1 MSTEYP
7 PLINEIVQKLDARQP
22 LPPLAPETEWDS
34 ELTKRI
40 QATSTADL
48 FDGRALKDSSLADA
62 VKSALLLW
70 NDALD
75 DSHDISQGV
84 RSKTG
89 SYWHG
94 IMHRREPDYSNSK
107 YWFARVG
114 SHPIFPALRV
124 RVLKSSRLIQANR
137 RSLPATR
144 RQSSRTTTGTRRN
157 SSTGAKTPPGMPM
170 TRSSS
175 SCKPCKSRRLN
186 SFWNTPA
193 GMRWHENERI

>member
-48 FDGRALKDSSLADA
+48 FDGRALKDTSSADA

-124 RVLKSSRLIQANR
+124 RVLDILKAE
-137 RSLPATR
+137 PD
-144 RQSSRTTTGTRRN
+144 QSAQLARYAEAIEQNDNWDAPQFIDWCQDSARHADDEVVEFLQTVQVEEIKLLLEYSCRN
-157 SSTGAKTPPGMPM
+157 A
-170 TRSSS
+170 
-175 SCKPCKSRRLN
+175 L
-186 SFWNTPA
+186 A
-193 GMRWHENERI
+193 

>member
-22 LPPLAPETEWDS
+22 LPPLAPEKEWDI
-34 ELTKRI
+34 ELTRQI
-40 QATSTADL
+40 QATSIADL
-48 FDGRALKDSSLADA
+48 FDGRALKDSSLANA

-75 DSHDISQGV
+75 DSHDISQSV

-124 RVLKSSRLIQANR
+124 RVLEILKA
-137 RSLPATR
+137 
-144 RQSSRTTTGTRRN
+144 
-157 SSTGAKTPPGMPM
+157 
-170 TRSSS
+170 SSS
-175 SCKPCKSRRLN
+175 QSAQLDRYAEAIEQNDNWNAPQFIDWCQDAAGHADDEIEEFLQTVQVEEIKLLLDYSCRNAL
-186 SFWNTPA
+186 A
-193 GMRWHENERI
+193 

>member
-22 LPPLAPETEWDS
+22 LPPLAPEKEWDT
-34 ELTKRI
+34 ELTKQI

-48 FDGRALKDSSLADA
+48 FDGRALKDSSLANA

-84 RSKTG
+84 GSKTG

-114 SHPIFPALRV
+114 SHPIFPALRA
-124 RVLKSSRLIQANR
+124 RVLEILKADPS
-137 RSLPATR
+137 
-144 RQSSRTTTGTRRN
+144 QSAQLARYAEAIEHNDNWNAPQFIDWCQDAAGHADDEVVKFLQTVQVEEIKLLLDYSCRN
-157 SSTGAKTPPGMPM
+157 A
-170 TRSSS
+170 
-175 SCKPCKSRRLN
+175 L
-186 SFWNTPA
+186 A
-193 GMRWHENERI
+193 

>member
-1 MSTEYP
+1 MSIEYP

-22 LPPLAPETEWDS
+22 LPPLAPEKEWDS
-34 ELTKRI
+34 ELTKQI
-40 QATSTADL
+40 QASSTSDL
-48 FDGRALKDSSLADA
+48 FDGRALKDSSLANA

-114 SHPIFPALRV
+114 SHPIFPALRA
-124 RVLKSSRLIQANR
+124 RVLDILKADPS
-137 RSLPATR
+137 
-144 RQSSRTTTGTRRN
+144 QSAHLARYAEVIEQNDNWNAPQFIDWCQDAAGHADDEIEEFLQTAQVEEIKLLLDYSCRN
-157 SSTGAKTPPGMPM
+157 A
-170 TRSSS
+170 
-175 SCKPCKSRRLN
+175 L
-186 SFWNTPA
+186 A
-193 GMRWHENERI
+193 

>member
-22 LPPLAPETEWDS
+22 LPPLAPEKEWDS
-34 ELTKRI
+34 ELTKQI
-40 QATSTADL
+40 QATSATDL
-48 FDGRALKDSSLADA
+48 FDGQTLKDSSLANA
-62 VKSALLLW
+62 VKSGLLLW

-75 DSHDISQGV
+75 DSHHVSQSI

-114 SHPIFPALRV
+114 SHPIFPTLRV
-124 RVLKSSRLIQANR
+124 RVLDILGAEPS
-137 RSLPATR
+137 
-144 RQSSRTTTGTRRN
+144 QSAQLARYAEAIEQNDNWDAPQFIDWCQDAARHSDGDVVEFLRTVQVEEIKLLLEYSCRN
-157 SSTGAKTPPGMPM
+157 AIG
-170 TRSSS
+170 
-175 SCKPCKSRRLN
+175 
-186 SFWNTPA
+186 
-193 GMRWHENERI
+193 

>member
-7 PLINEIVQKLDARQP
+7 PLINEIVQKLGARQP
-22 LPPLAPETEWDS
+22 LPPLAPEKEWDT
-34 ELTKRI
+34 ELTRQI
-40 QATSTADL
+40 QATSIADL
-48 FDGRALKDSSLADA
+48 FDGRALKDSSLANA

-84 RSKTG
+84 GSKTG

-114 SHPIFPALRV
+114 SHPIFPTLRV
-124 RVLKSSRLIQANR
+124 RVLDILKA
-137 RSLPATR
+137 
-144 RQSSRTTTGTRRN
+144 
-157 SSTGAKTPPGMPM
+157 
-170 TRSSS
+170 SSS
-175 SCKPCKSRRLN
+175 QSAQLARYAEAIEQNDNWNAPQFIDWCQDAAKHADNEIEEFLQTVQVEEIKLLLDYSCRNAL
-186 SFWNTPA
+186 A
-193 GMRWHENERI
+193 

>member
-7 PLINEIVQKLDARQP
+7 PPINEIVQKLDARQP
-22 LPPLAPETEWDS
+22 LPPLAPEKEWDS
-34 ELTKRI
+34 ELTRQI
-40 QATSTADL
+40 QATSTSAL
-48 FDGRALKDSSLADA
+48 FDGRALKDTSLANA

-114 SHPIFPALRV
+114 SHPIFPALRA
-124 RVLKSSRLIQANR
+124 RVLEILKAD
-137 RSLPATR
+137 
-144 RQSSRTTTGTRRN
+144 TGQCAQLARYAEAIEQNDNWDAPQFIDWCQDAAGHADGEVVEFLQTVQVEEIKLLLDYSCRN
-157 SSTGAKTPPGMPM
+157 A
-170 TRSSS
+170 
-175 SCKPCKSRRLN
+175 LV
-186 SFWNTPA
+186 
-193 GMRWHENERI
+193 

>member
-1 MSTEYP
+1 MSIEYP

-22 LPPLAPETEWDS
+22 LPPLAPEKEWDT
-34 ELTKRI
+34 ELTKQI
-40 QATSTADL
+40 QVTSTADL
-48 FDGRALKDSSLADA
+48 FDGRALKDSSLANA

-114 SHPIFPALRV
+114 SHPIFPALRM
-124 RVLKSSRLIQANR
+124 RVLEILKADPS
-137 RSLPATR
+137 
-144 RQSSRTTTGTRRN
+144 QSAQLARYAEAIEQNDNWDAPQFIDWCQDAAKHTDDEIEEFLQTVQVEEIKLLLDYSCRN
-157 SSTGAKTPPGMPM
+157 A
-170 TRSSS
+170 
-175 SCKPCKSRRLN
+175 L
-186 SFWNTPA
+186 
-193 GMRWHENERI
+193 E

>member
-1 MSTEYP
+1 MNIEYP

-22 LPPLAPETEWDS
+22 LPPLVPEKEWDS
-34 ELTKRI
+34 ELTTQI

-48 FDGRALKDSSLADA
+48 FDGRALKDTSLANA

-75 DSHDISQGV
+75 DSHDISQDV

-124 RVLKSSRLIQANR
+124 RVLDILKAEPSRSAQLARYAEAIAQNDNWDAPQFIDWCQDAAGHADDEVVEFLQTVQVEEIKLLLDY
-137 RSLPATR
+137 SC
-144 RQSSRTTTGTRRN
+144 RN
-157 SSTGAKTPPGMPM
+157 A
-170 TRSSS
+170 
-175 SCKPCKSRRLN
+175 L
-186 SFWNTPA
+186 A
-193 GMRWHENERI
+193 

>member
-22 LPPLAPETEWDS
+22 LPPLAPEKEWDT
-34 ELTKRI
+34 ELTKQI

-48 FDGRALKDSSLADA
+48 FDGRALKDSSLANA

-84 RSKTG
+84 GSKTG

-114 SHPIFPALRV
+114 SHPIFPALRA
-124 RVLKSSRLIQANR
+124 RVLEILKADPS
-137 RSLPATR
+137 
-144 RQSSRTTTGTRRN
+144 QSAQLARYAEAIEQYDNWDAPQFIDWCQDAARHADDEVVEFLRTVQVEEIKILLDYSCRN
-157 SSTGAKTPPGMPM
+157 A
-170 TRSSS
+170 
-175 SCKPCKSRRLN
+175 L
-186 SFWNTPA
+186 
-193 GMRWHENERI
+193 E

>member
-124 RVLKSSRLIQANR
+124 RVIEILKADPS
-137 RSLPATR
+137 
-144 RQSSRTTTGTRRN
+144 QSAQLARYAEAIEQNDNWNAPQFIDWCQDAARHVDGEVVEFLQTVQVEEIKLLLEYSCRN
-157 SSTGAKTPPGMPM
+157 A
-170 TRSSS
+170 
-175 SCKPCKSRRLN
+175 L
-186 SFWNTPA
+186 A
-193 GMRWHENERI
+193 

>member
-1 MSTEYP
+1 MSIEYP

-22 LPPLAPETEWDS
+22 LPPLAPEKEWDS
-34 ELTKRI
+34 ELTRQI

-48 FDGRALKDSSLADA
+48 FDGRALKDPSLANA

-114 SHPIFPALRV
+114 SHPIFPTLRV
-124 RVLKSSRLIQANR
+124 RVLEILKADSS
-137 RSLPATR
+137 
-144 RQSSRTTTGTRRN
+144 QSAQLARYAEAIEQNDNWNAPQFIDWCQDAARHTDDEIEEFLQTVQVEEIKLLLDYSCRN
-157 SSTGAKTPPGMPM
+157 A
-170 TRSSS
+170 
-175 SCKPCKSRRLN
+175 L
-186 SFWNTPA
+186 A
-193 GMRWHENERI
+193 

>member
-7 PLINEIVQKLDARQP
+7 PLINEIVQKLDTRQP
-22 LPPLAPETEWDS
+22 LPPLAPEKEWDS
-34 ELTKRI
+34 ELTKQI
-40 QATSTADL
+40 QAASIADL
-48 FDGRALKDSSLADA
+48 FNGRALKDPSLANA

-114 SHPIFPALRV
+114 SHPIFPALRA
-124 RVLKSSRLIQANR
+124 RVLEILKADSS
-137 RSLPATR
+137 
-144 RQSSRTTTGTRRN
+144 QSEQLARYAEAIERN
-157 SSTGAKTPPGMPM
+157 DNWDAPQFIDWCQDAAKHADDEVVQFLQTVQVEEMKLLLDY
-170 TRSSS
+170 
-175 SCKPCKSRRLN
+175 SCRNAL
-186 SFWNTPA
+186 A
-193 GMRWHENERI
+193 

>member
-1 MSTEYP
+1 MSIEYP
-7 PLINEIVQKLDARQP
+7 PIINEIVQKLDARQP
-22 LPPLAPETEWDS
+22 LPPLAPEKEWDT
-34 ELTKRI
+34 ELTKQI
-40 QATSTADL
+40 QETSTADL
-48 FDGRALKDSSLADA
+48 FDGRALKDTSLANA

-114 SHPIFPALRV
+114 SHPIFPTLRV
-124 RVLKSSRLIQANR
+124 RVLDILKADPS
-137 RSLPATR
+137 
-144 RQSSRTTTGTRRN
+144 QSAQLARYAEVIERN
-157 SSTGAKTPPGMPM
+157 DNWDAPKFIDWCQDAAKHADNEIEEFLQTVQVEEIKLLLDY
-170 TRSSS
+170 
-175 SCKPCKSRRLN
+175 SCRNAL
-186 SFWNTPA
+186 A
-193 GMRWHENERI
+193 

>member
-22 LPPLAPETEWDS
+22 LPPLAPEKEWDT
-34 ELTKRI
+34 ELTRQI
-40 QATSTADL
+40 QATSIADL
-48 FDGRALKDSSLADA
+48 FDGRALKDTSLANA

-124 RVLKSSRLIQANR
+124 RVLDILKAEPDQSAQLARYAEAIEQNDNWDAPQFIDWCQDAAGQADDEIEEFLQTVQVEEIKLLLDY
-137 RSLPATR
+137 SC
-144 RQSSRTTTGTRRN
+144 RN
-157 SSTGAKTPPGMPM
+157 A
-170 TRSSS
+170 
-175 SCKPCKSRRLN
+175 L
-186 SFWNTPA
+186 A
-193 GMRWHENERI
+193 

>member
-22 LPPLAPETEWDS
+22 LPPLAPEKEWDT
-34 ELTKRI
+34 ELTRQI
-40 QATSTADL
+40 QATSTAQL
-48 FDGRALKDSSLADA
+48 FDGRALKDTSSADA

-124 RVLKSSRLIQANR
+124 RVLDILEAEPDQSAQLARYAEAIEQNDNWDAPQFIDWCQDAAGQADDEIEEFLQTVQVEEIKLLLDY
-137 RSLPATR
+137 SC
-144 RQSSRTTTGTRRN
+144 RN
-157 SSTGAKTPPGMPM
+157 A
-170 TRSSS
+170 
-175 SCKPCKSRRLN
+175 L
-186 SFWNTPA
+186 A
-193 GMRWHENERI
+193 